1 VSRRDDLLN
10 LKVPITSANIGEFQS
25 ALRDKLAET
34 DPELARQLA
43 DVNARIEAARI
54 EGYIQEALGLVPM
67 LGFLGVPPAAAAVIG
82 KALQAAA
89 KVIGIAPDVIDAAN
103 ELKDVP

>member
-1 VSRRDDLLN
+1 VSAKGILDGSE
-10 LKVPITSANIGEFQS
+10 PITAAN
-25 ALRDKLAET
+25 AAEYVAAFKSKMRES
-34 DPELARQLA
+34 DAALARQLA

-89 KVIGIAPDVIDAAN
+89 KVIGIAPDVVDAAN